1 MSSKE
6 WVVAM
11 YCDYGK
17 ENNKRVIRLS
27 YSPESAQN
35 SWKRMSKGFSK
46 NGYRCWQEDRCG
58 NVINRSW
65 TMQTACPKPKGKYKK
80 TTDQEYDY
88 MPTADEIRRECMKF
102 KEGWSERELFKRAGL
117 GEPEAYR
124 IPTCALSEICE
135 GT

>member
-46 NGYRCWQEDRCG
+46 NGYRCWQEVRERHKPLLDHADRL
-58 NVINRSW
+58 
-65 TMQTACPKPKGKYKK
+65 PKAQG
-80 TTDQEYDY
+80 QV
-88 MPTADEIRRECMKF
+88 
-102 KEGWSERELFKRAGL
+102 
-117 GEPEAYR
+117 
-124 IPTCALSEICE
+124 
-135 GT
+135 